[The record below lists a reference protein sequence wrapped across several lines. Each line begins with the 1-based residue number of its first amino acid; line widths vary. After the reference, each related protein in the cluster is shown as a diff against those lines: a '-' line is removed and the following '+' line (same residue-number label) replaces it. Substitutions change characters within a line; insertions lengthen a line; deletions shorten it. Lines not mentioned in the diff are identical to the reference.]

1 MFGDNYLGEWG
12 KIFKTKTDP
21 KTADSAANARPGD
34 ARLKRGEMVVR
45 GVVVSMPS
53 SLRGLS

>member
-1 MFGDNYLGEWG
+1 MCAGI
-12 KIFKTKTDP
+12 KIKTETDP
-21 KTADSAANARPGD
+21 KTAASAAD
-34 ARLKRGEMVVR
+34 AGSGNVRLKRGERAVH